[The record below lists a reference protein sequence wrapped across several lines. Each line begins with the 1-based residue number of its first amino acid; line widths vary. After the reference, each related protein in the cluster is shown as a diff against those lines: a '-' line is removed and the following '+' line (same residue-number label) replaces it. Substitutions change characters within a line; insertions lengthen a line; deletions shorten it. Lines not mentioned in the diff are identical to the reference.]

1 MERREFPRVPT
12 VTKMSVQL
20 HHRHRRLS
28 ADLGDISVGG
38 MFLHVNERW
47 ETGDIVD
54 FEIRLLDD
62 IRPYIGRAEVLRIAP
77 LNSNNRRRFGMA
89 LRFLDIRTKPLGPL
103 GAARQLMRTQAIRF
117 EQMVDVLRYAWGE
130 VHGNEI
136 EREFGQPG
144 VGFRQPVLLVQGW
157 LGTRGVLR
165 FMEMRLKRAGHPVFS
180 VDLGALNVR
189 DIRES
194 SERIARKVADLSSRL
209 GFKRITT
216 MAHSMGGLIALW
228 GVKKLDL
235 ARYVSRLIMIGA
247 PCHGTRMSYAG
258 LVLFP
263 AFYKALAQMR
273 PGSEFLR
280 QLHEAPTPPD
290 VDIYCFAARHD
301 LFVTPQEATLEG
313 ANNILIEGGHASLIT
328 SKYAMSKIL
337 SVLEGRDPF
346 TKKKLSDGEVFN

>member
-1 MERREFPRVPT
+1 VPT
-12 VTKMSVQL
+12 ITKMSVEL
-20 HHRHRRLS
+20 RHRRQHLS
-28 ADLGDISVGG
+28 AELGDISVGG

-47 ETGDIVD
+47 ETGAIVD
-54 FEIRLLDD
+54 FEFRLLED
-62 IRPYIGRAEVLRIAP
+62 IRPYIGRAEVTRVANLGQT
-77 LNSNNRRRFGMA
+77 NRRRFGMA
-89 LRFLDIRTKPLGPL
+89 LRFLEIRTKPLGPL
-103 GAARQLMRTQAIRF
+103 GAVRQVMRSQAIKF

-130 VHGNEI
+130 VHGNDI

-189 DIRES
+189 DITES
-194 SERIARKVADLSSRL
+194 SERITKKVADLSARL

-228 GVKKLDL
+228 GIKKLDL
-235 ARYVSRLIMIGA
+235 ARYVNRLVMIGT
-247 PCHGTRMSYAG
+247 PCHGTRMTYAG
-258 LVLFP
+258 LVMFP
-263 AFYKALAQMR
+263 AFYKALTQMR
-273 PGSEFLR
+273 PGSSFLQ
-280 QLHEAPTPPD
+280 QLHEVPMPGD
-290 VDIYCFAARHD
+290 VDVYCFAARHD

-346 TKKKLSDGEVFN
+346 TKAKLSDGEVFN